1 MLKKLLSKL
10 GVGAAKVDLV
20 LRHPHVRLGEQLEG
34 EFFIEGGT
42 VEQHI
47 RKLDVELQLIVHA
60 DGKAYRRTAAV
71 IPVSSSFTI
80 QPGERKVLPFSYVL
94 PLHLPIT
101 RHHVRY
107 AFVTRLDIA
116 DGIDAFDQ
124 DAIDILPPLALE
136 KLFLALENIGFRE
149 KPSSG
154 KITPYGQEFAF
165 FPTGTWMGMIEEVE
179 FSALIEENGV
189 RLYLEV
195 DVRSGFG
202 GFHETERKR
211 EIFLSNEEIDDVEE
225 LAGKLRAVIEE
236 MIQQPH
242 AYVGTSYVPYS
253 VYPPQHVSHHHGGHS
268 GHSMMGAIGGF
279 AAGMLAGMAAEELLE
294 DVVEDALDDVGDVMD
309 DIGDWFDGGDDD
321 IL

>member
-20 LRHPHVRLGEQLEG
+20 LHHPHVRLGEKLEG

-47 RKLDVELQLIVHA
+47 RKLEVELQLIVHA

-80 QPGERKVLPFSYVL
+80 RPGERKALPFSYVL

-101 RHHVRY
+101 RPHVRY

-116 DGIDAFDQ
+116 DGVDAFDQ
-124 DAIDILPPLALE
+124 DVIDILPPLSLE
-136 KLFLALENIGFRE
+136 KLFHALENIGFRE

-165 FPTGTWMGMIEEVE
+165 FPTGAWMGMIEEVE

-225 LAGKLRAVIEE
+225 TAGKLRTVIEE

-242 AYVGTSYVPYS
+242 SYIGTSYVPFS
-253 VYPPQHVSHHHGGHS
+253 SYPPQHVSHHHGGH
-268 GHSMMGAIGGF
+268 GMMGAIGGF

-294 DVVEDALDDVGDVMD
+294 DVVEDALDHDMEDVMD